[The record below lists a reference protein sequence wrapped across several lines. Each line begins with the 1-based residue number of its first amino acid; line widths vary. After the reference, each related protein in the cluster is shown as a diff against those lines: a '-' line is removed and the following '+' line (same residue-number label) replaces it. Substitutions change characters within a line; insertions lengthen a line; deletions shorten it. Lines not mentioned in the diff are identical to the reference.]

1 LERLSCQPGQFWPG
15 FLLPAGTG
23 GGGFF
28 FLFLFAGF
36 VYFVEQQFD
45 FKMKAVPLPSA
56 LFTLNRERLVQKLL
70 PRSLAVLNANDVM
83 PTNADGSMG
92 HLQNADLFYL
102 TGIHQEETVLLLAPD
117 AFDANQR
124 EILFVREPNEHLA
137 IWEGHKLTKAQATAV
152 SGIKNVKWLSEFPVI
167 FRSLMCELENVYL
180 NTNEHQR
187 ADTTV
192 ATRDGRFIWVCQRK
206 FPLHRY
212 QRLAPLM
219 HELRVVKSAAE
230 IDAIQAACDLT
241 GKGFKRACKFVKP
254 GVNEA
259 EVEAEFA
266 HEFIRHKGQFAY
278 PPIIAGGAN
287 NNILHYTQNDQVCQK
302 GDLLLL
308 DVAAGVGNYMSDLTR
323 TIPVSGTF
331 SRRQKQVY
339 NAVLRIFRAQ
349 VAALVP
355 GKTTKDLR
363 TECEE
368 ITAKE
373 CVDLGLLKMAQLKK
387 QTPDCPAVRP
397 FFMHGVSHPI
407 GLDVHDVTYNHLK
420 IAPGWVL
427 TVEPAIYIQAE
438 HFGVRLENTVLVTA
452 DGPRDLMAHIPIEAG
467 EIEALMH
474 RR

>member
-1 LERLSCQPGQFWPG
+1 MKAIP
-15 FLLPAGTG
+15 LPA
-23 GGGFF
+23 
-28 FLFLFAGF
+28 
-36 VYFVEQQFD
+36 
-45 FKMKAVPLPSA
+45 A
-56 LFTLNRERLVQKLL
+56 LFTLNRERLVPRLL
-70 PRSLAVLNANDVM
+70 PRSLAVFNANDIM
-83 PTNADGSMG
+83 PTNADGAMG

-102 TGIHQEETVLLLAPD
+102 TGVHQEETILLLAPD
-117 AFDANQR
+117 AFDPNHR
-124 EILFVREPNEHLA
+124 EILFVRQPNENLA
-137 IWEGHKLTKAQATAV
+137 IWEGHKLTKEQATAA

-167 FRSLMCELENVYL
+167 FRQLICELENVYL

-187 ADTTV
+187 ADVAV
-192 ATRDGRFIWVCQRK
+192 ATRDARFIRECLEK

-212 QRLAPLM
+212 HRLAPLM
-219 HELRVVKSAAE
+219 HGLRVVKSQPE

-241 GKGFKRACKFVKP
+241 GKGFKRVCKFLKP

-287 NNILHYTQNDQVCQK
+287 NNILHYNQNDQPCKK

-308 DVAAGVGNYMSDLTR
+308 DVAAGLGNYMSDLTR
-323 TIPVSGTF
+323 TIPVSGKFT
-331 SRRQKQVY
+331 RRQKQVY
-339 NAVLRIFRAQ
+339 NAVLRIFRQQ

-373 CVDLGLLKMAQLKK
+373 CVDLGLLKLSQLKK
-387 QTPDCPAVRP
+387 QTPENPAVRP

-420 IAPGWVL
+420 ISPGWVL

-438 HFGVRLENTVLVTA
+438 GFGVRLENTVVVTEN
-452 DGPRDLMAHIPIEAG
+452 GQLDLMADIPIEAD
-467 EIEALMH
+467 EIEALMN